1 VRKRLSFGASSLW
14 IAAFLCQDRLGT
26 NDRKLAQRWRFAG
39 LVLRRES
46 QLDTVGKEEE
56 EELAM
61 DAAFVAIGHDP
72 NTAIFRDDAA
82 GPVQQQQPN
91 SASFE
96 ATNL

>member
-1 VRKRLSFGASSLW
+1 
-14 IAAFLCQDRLGT
+14 
-26 NDRKLAQRWRFAG
+26 
-39 LVLRRES
+39 VLRRES
-46 QLDTVGKEEE
+46 QLDTVGKEEEE

>member
-1 VRKRLSFGASSLW
+1 M
-14 IAAFLCQDRLGT
+14 
-26 NDRKLAQRWRFAG
+26 
-39 LVLRRES
+39 LRGKS
-46 QLDTVGKEEE
+46 QLDTVGKEEEEEE

-82 GPVQQQQPN
+82 GPQQQPN